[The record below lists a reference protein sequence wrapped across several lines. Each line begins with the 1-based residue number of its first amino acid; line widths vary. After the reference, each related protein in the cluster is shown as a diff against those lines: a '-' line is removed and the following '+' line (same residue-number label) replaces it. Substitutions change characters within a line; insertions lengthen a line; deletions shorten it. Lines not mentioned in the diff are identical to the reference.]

1 MTLQIKALVYLR
13 AFLYIIYMRIYI
25 IKSGKEYEAS
35 IPAPDPDTDQVMFM
49 LEKMTRIME
58 LPEDEVN
65 NYVIAWAEEIKQV
78 LK

>member
-1 MTLQIKALVYLR
+1 
-13 AFLYIIYMRIYI
+13 MRIYI

-35 IPAPDPDTDQVMFM
+35 IPTPDPDTDQVMYM
-49 LEKMTRIME
+49 LEKMTKIME

-65 NYVIAWAEEIKQV
+65 EYVIAWSEEIKQV

>member
-1 MTLQIKALVYLR
+1 LTLQLKALVYLR

-35 IPAPDPDTDQVMFM
+35 IPAPDPDTDQVMYM

-58 LPEDEVN
+58 LPKDEVD

>member
-1 MTLQIKALVYLR
+1 MTLQLKALVYLR

-35 IPAPDPDTDQVMFM
+35 IPAPDPDTDQVMYM

-58 LPEDEVN
+58 LPKDEVD